1 MELSYAEAGVRL
13 FEGMLAR
20 THLSRPADVGDVLS
34 EELEKA
40 LGARDVVFY
49 LSNLEQTALVPIPRR
64 GRGTVGTQ
72 DIEGTMAGRAFSTSR
87 ILSAR
92 SPDADSVRV
101 FVPLLDGTDRLGTVQ
116 AEFAVPGA
124 DGLPDELTVILERYG
139 HAAAQALLAK
149 RMYGDSLH
157 LVQRTRPL
165 ELGAELL
172 SSVLPPP
179 TFATDGLVI
188 SAMVQP
194 AYENGGDAFDYAV
207 NADHVHLGVFDAVGH
222 GLHAARLSTFTV
234 AAYRAA
240 RRAGQDLAAM
250 YATLDNAL
258 GEQFG
263 GESFTTAVLAELD
276 TDTGMLRWI
285 NAGHPPPLL
294 LRGNRVV
301 KVLQGPRATPLGMP
315 MFSTEPTIAEERL
328 EPEDIVVLYTDGI
341 VEARQASGEQ
351 LGIEGLT
358 RFLQREAAAR
368 QPPPETL
375 RRLRRALADE
385 DELRLRDDATLLV
398 TYWHRGTE
406 RDLLPQGV

>member
-1 MELSYAEAGVRL
+1 MDHSYAEAGVRL

-20 THLSRPADVGDVLS
+20 THLSRPADVGDVLG

-40 LGARDVVFY
+40 LGARDVVIY
-49 LSNLEQTALVPIPRR
+49 LSNLEQTALVPLPRPGQGDVR
-64 GRGTVGTQ
+64 NQ
-72 DIEGTMAGRAFSTSR
+72 DIEGSVAGRAFATSR
-87 ILSAR
+87 ILSTR
-92 SPDADSVRV
+92 SSEAGYLRV

-116 AEFAVPGA
+116 AEVPVPG
-124 DGLPDELTVILERYG
+124 DGLPDELSVLLERYG
-139 HAAAQALLAK
+139 HASAQALLAK

-194 AYENGGDAFDYAV
+194 SYENGGDAFDYAV
-207 NADHVHLGVFDAVGH
+207 NATTVHLAVFDAVGH
-222 GLHAARLSTFTV
+222 GLHAARLSTFAV
-234 AAYRAA
+234 AAYRAS
-240 RRAGQDLAAM
+240 RRAGDDLAAM
-250 YATLDNAL
+250 YAALDGAM

-276 TDTGMLRWI
+276 TETGILRWV

-301 KVLQGPRATPLGMP
+301 KVLQGSRATPLGMP

-341 VEARQASGEQ
+341 VEARQSSGDL

-385 DELRLRDDATLLV
+385 DELQLRDDATVLV
-398 TYWHRGTE
+398 TYWHRGAE
-406 RDLLPQGV
+406 HDLLPQTV